1 MMPEQA
7 TDNRGAAAALA
18 TDDGAD
24 AFMNRRPPQV
34 SAAELRSFA
43 LTLEEHQER
52 ISLRT
57 DGVLLSAVP
66 EQDERAQAIAAA
78 IAADLSD
85 PAAAALAQLLL
96 IDPAALQ
103 QGLTRRAAALDAFQE
118 VWSIRTG
125 ARCGGELIDR
135 ARQLSRALVHA
146 EIHAQAGD
154 PQLAPDVVEL
164 HRREVRALLGRPIEA
179 VVTRAFLAQ
188 ARSALTDLAVRQ
200 KVVDALTRIPD
211 QRTPDW
217 AALATAGAAIPTNG

>member
-18 TDDGAD
+18 TDDRAD
-24 AFMNRRPPQV
+24 AFTNRRPPQV

-78 IAADLSD
+78 IAADS
-85 PAAAALAQLLL
+85 AATPPPPPAQLLL

-103 QGLTRRAAALDAFQE
+103 QGLMRRAAALDAFRE
-118 VWSIRTG
+118 VWSIPHRG
-125 ARCGGELIDR
+125 ALRRR
-135 ARQLSRALVHA
+135 A
-146 EIHAQAGD
+146 D
-154 PQLAPDVVEL
+154 
-164 HRREVRALLGRPIEA
+164 
-179 VVTRAFLAQ
+179 
-188 ARSALTDLAVRQ
+188 
-200 KVVDALTRIPD
+200 
-211 QRTPDW
+211 
-217 AALATAGAAIPTNG
+217 